1 MIKMFEVGMSAL
13 VQRICNEYAQK
24 NGYNFPPNT
33 QQMINAIV
41 EWVNTQA
48 IRNVTDIKIISQTEV
63 KEGIEYT
70 AEVEYSK
77 GANTT
82 FKFVAPMGTGIK
94 NIKIVEL
101 GAN

>member
-1 MIKMFEVGMSAL
+1 MFEVGMSKT
-13 VQRICNEYAQK
+13 VQDICQEYAQK

-41 EWVNTQA
+41 EWVKQQA
-48 IRNVTDIKIISQTEV
+48 IRDVTNLKIVSQKEV

-70 AEVEYSK
+70 VEVEYSK
-77 GANTT
+77 GSNTQ
-82 FKFVAPMGTGIK
+82 FVFVAPMGTGIK

-101 GAN
+101 GGI